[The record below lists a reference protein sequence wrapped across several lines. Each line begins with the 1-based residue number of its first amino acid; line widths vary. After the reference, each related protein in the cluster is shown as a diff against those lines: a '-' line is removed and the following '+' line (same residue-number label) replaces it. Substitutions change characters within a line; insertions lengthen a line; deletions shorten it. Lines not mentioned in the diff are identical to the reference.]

1 MSLYKP
7 STDRRGPVFLEYI
20 WIAADGST
28 RSKTRV
34 VYPLRGHGVNQ
45 DYAKH
50 IIPPH
55 VKQWNYD
62 GSSTG
67 QAAGSNSEV
76 ILIPCAIYR
85 DPFRGRDPKSS
96 PHRLVLCKAV
106 DPEGMPVSGNTRQAA
121 EEVFNIRKAEDIWF
135 GLEQEY
141 VLYHKNADRIIGWPS
156 NGSDPPPQGPYYCG
170 LGIPGRDVAEE
181 HMNHCLDAGVI
192 VSGINA
198 EVMLGQWEF
207 QVGPC
212 SGLEA
217 GDDLWMS
224 RYILGRVCEKY
235 NLRVSLDPKPVSGDW
250 NGSGCHTNFSTKSMR
265 DNGSEKMFLNAIERL
280 EEKHKIHIEQ
290 YGEGNERR
298 LSGLHETSDI
308 ETFSY
313 GIADRG
319 ASIRIPRE
327 LHNRNYDSGYL
338 EDRRP
343 SSNMDPYIVT
353 RCIAETIV
361 PI

>member
-7 STDRRGPVFLEYI
+7 SSDRRGPVFLEYV
-20 WIAADGST
+20 WIAADGSL

-34 VYPLRGHGVNQ
+34 VYPLRSHGIAQ

-50 IIPPH
+50 NIPPH

-67 QAAGSNSEV
+67 QATGSNSEV
-76 ILIPCAIYR
+76 LLTPCAVYK
-85 DPFRGRDPKSS
+85 DPFRGRDCKST
-96 PHRLVLCKAV
+96 PHRLVLCKAMCT
-106 DPEGMPVSGNTRQAA
+106 EGQPVAGNARHSA
-121 EEVFNIRKAEDIWF
+121 EDVFNLRKDEDIWF

-141 VLYHKNADRIIGWPS
+141 VMYNTNTDRLIGWPED
-156 NGSDPPPQGPYYCG
+156 GSEPAPQGPYYCG
-170 LGIPGRDVAEE
+170 VGIPGRTIAEE
-181 HMNHCLDAGVI
+181 HMNHCLDAGI
-192 VSGINA
+192 IISGINA
-198 EVMLGQWEF
+198 EVMVGQWEY

-235 NLRVSLDPKPVSGDW
+235 NLRASLDPKPVSGDC

-265 DNGSEKMFLNAIERL
+265 DSGSEKIFLNAIQRL
-280 EEKHKIHIEQ
+280 EAKHNIHIEQ
-290 YGEGNERR
+290 YGDGNERR
-298 LSGLHETSDI
+298 LSGQHETSDI
-308 ETFSY
+308 KTFSS
-313 GIADRG
+313 GVANRG
-319 ASIRIPRE
+319 ASIRIPRD
-327 LHNRNYDSGYL
+327 LHNCNYVSGYL